1 MNAKLLE
8 KIEELT
14 LYLIGLDKKVNTLS
28 NENRELK
35 DLLLKSNPK
44 IKKIK

>member
-14 LYLIGLDKKVNTLS
+14 LYLIQQDKRLS
-28 NENRELK
+28 EQAEELQFIKTELK
-35 DLLLKSNPK
+35 H
-44 IKKIK
+44 IKKNTNEK